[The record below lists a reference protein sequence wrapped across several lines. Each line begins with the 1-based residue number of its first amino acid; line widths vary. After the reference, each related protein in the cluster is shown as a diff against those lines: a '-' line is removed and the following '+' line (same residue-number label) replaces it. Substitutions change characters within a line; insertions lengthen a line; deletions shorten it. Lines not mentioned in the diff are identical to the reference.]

1 MEGIETLNNIEH
13 EGSSDAVWKSDEDSD
28 NSVKQIG
35 SLYPGSMAY
44 RVYSVDGICPSLRTP
59 TGGGCI
65 PLIKVKY
72 EDSI

>member
-1 MEGIETLNNIEH
+1 MERIETLNDIKYK
-13 EGSSDAVWKSDEDSD
+13 GSGNAVRESDEDID

-59 TGGGCI
+59 SGGLHTADKGEI
-65 PLIKVKY
+65 
-72 EDSI
+72 